1 MNAEFKNN
9 KAYRLLNIYE
19 RLSAGENVVKRHL
32 ADEFGVSEKTIQRD
46 LDEIRTYFYDNNQY
60 ETDAMIRYNRA
71 TNSYSLIRPERN
83 CLTNTEIL
91 ATCKILLESR
101 ALCKDELFKIIDKIL
116 LQASDTDRPLIKN
129 LILSEYSGFVELKHK
144 KKLLDPIWTL
154 SECIEDCTVIS
165 FYYVRQDGKTTKKTV
180 KPVAIMF
187 SEFYF
192 YLIAFT
198 ADDSKDYPIVF
209 RIDRITD
216 IKKENKK
223 FFIPYRDR
231 FSDSEFR
238 KRIQFMYS
246 GELKKVTFEY
256 SGVLEAILDRL
267 PTAKILERRGD
278 TYLMTAESYGNGIY
292 MWLRAQGDK
301 AKIL

>member
-1 MNAEFKNN
+1 MNVEFKNN
-9 KAYRLLNIYE
+9 KVYRLLNIYE
-19 RLSAGENVVKRHL
+19 RLSAGESVVKRHL
-32 ADEFGVSEKTIQRD
+32 ADEFGVSEKTVQRD

-71 TNSYSLIRPERN
+71 TNSYSLIRSERN

-91 ATCKILLESR
+91 VTCKILLESR

-116 LQASDTDRPLIKN
+116 LQASEADRTLIKN
-129 LILSEYSGFVELKHK
+129 LILSEYNGFVELKHK
-144 KKLLDPIWTL
+144 KKLLNPIWML
-154 SECIEDCTVIS
+154 SECIEECKVTS

-192 YLIAFT
+192 YLIAFA

-216 IKKENKK
+216 IKKENRN

-267 PTAKILERRGD
+267 PTAKILKRKGN
-278 TYLMTAESYGNGIY
+278 TYLMTAESYGDGVY